1 MLTQFHPLSL
11 VGCKMQLN
19 RIALIVSLLL
29 FVTACTN
36 TPSKNTVQTENCH
49 QLIQDVDTN
58 NASAGDELLN
68 QCLQKIPSTQK
79 DPEKNS
85 NIWLNTLGEFIAQ
98 ALNSLS

>member
-1 MLTQFHPLSL
+1 MR
-11 VGCKMQLN
+11 LN
-19 RIALIVSLLL
+19 RIVLIVSLLL

-36 TPSKNTVQTENCH
+36 TLTKNTAQAENCH
-49 QLIQDVDTN
+49 HLIKDVDSN

-68 QCLQKIPSTQK
+68 QCLQKTPSTQK
-79 DPEKNS
+79 DPKQNS

>member
-1 MLTQFHPLSL
+1 
-11 VGCKMQLN
+11 MQLN
-19 RIALIVSLLL
+19 RITLIVSLLL
-29 FVTACTN
+29 LVTACTN
-36 TPSKNTVQTENCH
+36 TPSKNTAQAENCH
-49 QLIQDVDTN
+49 QLILDVDTN

-68 QCLQKIPSTQK
+68 QCLQKTPSTQK